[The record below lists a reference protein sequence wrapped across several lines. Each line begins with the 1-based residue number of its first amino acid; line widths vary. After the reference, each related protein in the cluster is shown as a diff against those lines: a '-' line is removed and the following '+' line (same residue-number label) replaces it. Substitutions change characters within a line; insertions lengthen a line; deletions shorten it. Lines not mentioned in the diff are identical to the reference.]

1 VNFDSSDTERIE
13 ATPVCPAIKFMIVF
27 ILSVMHR
34 TVPSVFLFNTLERS
48 ASLRLPEL
56 RDGRHITQKKGEGSG
71 ARWKFGM
78 SIARIQRCQV
88 AVMKH
93 YMLLFNAL
101 CDMGGNVL

>member
-1 VNFDSSDTERIE
+1 MFVL
-13 ATPVCPAIKFMIVF
+13 
-27 ILSVMHR
+27 ILSVP
-34 TVPSVFLFNTLERS
+34 PSVLLNTLEWS
-48 ASLRLPEL
+48 VSLRLPEL
-56 RDGRHITQKKGEGSG
+56 RDGRHMTQKKGEGSR

-78 SIARIQRCQV
+78 SIVRIQRCQV